1 MTEIKD
7 FPSQSP
13 TIAIVGSGPSGCYL
27 AQNLRKRWKEAE
39 IVIFDRLPV
48 PYGLVRFGVAPD
60 HLGTKAVARQ
70 FDRLFEREG
79 VRFIGETEIGDRI
92 PLEELREAF
101 DIVVLASG
109 LHGDRALGVPGD
121 TLTGVYGAGRLT
133 RLINGHPGEKVDGIR
148 IGERVAIV
156 GNGNVAMDLVRLLA
170 TPAERLRELGVAED
184 VVRSLQPESITRIDV
199 VGRSAAHDAKF
210 DLAMLRELLKLPDV
224 RFVVEG
230 SLATGAMAD
239 ADGTAK
245 RDALAELAQDSPARA
260 ARSVHFHFGWTPERV
275 IGKDRVQS
283 IAFHSTAG
291 ESAAMLLDVDAVLT
305 AIGFEELTASPIQ
318 RSHHE
323 SPDSDL
329 DKGYLARGL
338 YCAGW
343 LRRGPRGT
351 IPQNR
356 ADSKMVAEAIIE
368 AVETAG
374 LVPGKPGLPALLTHN
389 LGNTRH
395 MEESA

>member
-1 MTEIKD
+1 MTEIRD

-70 FDRLFEREG
+70 FDRLFERDG
-79 VRFIGETEIGDRI
+79 VRFIGETEIGNRI
-92 PLEELREAF
+92 MLQELRDAF
-101 DIVVLASG
+101 DVVVLASG

-121 TLTGVYGAGRLT
+121 TLAGVHGAGRLT
-133 RLINGHPGEKVDGIR
+133 RLINGHPGEQVDGLT

-156 GNGNVAMDLVRLLA
+156 GNGNVAMDLLRLLL
-170 TPAERLRELGVAED
+170 TPAGRLRELGVAED
-184 VVRSLQPESITRIDV
+184 VVRALQPGSVSRIDI

-210 DLAMLRELLKLPDV
+210 DLAMLRELSKLPNV
-224 RFVVEG
+224 RFVVED
-230 SLATGAMAD
+230 LADEANTD
-239 ADGTAK
+239 ADVTAK
-245 RDALAELAQDSPARA
+245 RDALAELAGSSPARA

-275 IGKDRVQS
+275 IGKGQVQS
-283 IAFHSTAG
+283 ISFRSTADEG
-291 ESAAMLLDVDAVLT
+291 STLLLDVEGVLT
-305 AIGFEELTASPIQ
+305 AIGFEELATSPIQ

-323 SPDSDL
+323 SPESEL
-329 DKGYLARGL
+329 DNGYLSPGL

-356 ADSKMVAEAIIE
+356 ADSKMVAEAIID
-368 AVETAG
+368 AVDTAR
-374 LVPGKPGLPALLTHN
+374 LVPCKPGLPALLGHS
-389 LGNTRH
+389 LDNTQH

>member
-1 MTEIKD
+1 MNEIKD
-7 FPSQSP
+7 LPSQSP

-27 AQNLRKRWKEAE
+27 AQYLRKRWKEAE

-79 VRFIGETEIGDRI
+79 VRFIGETEIGNG
-92 PLEELREAF
+92 LMLQELRDAF

-121 TLTGVYGAGRLT
+121 TLPGVHGAGRIT
-133 RLINGHPGEKVDGIR
+133 RLINGHPGEQVDGLR
-148 IGERVAIV
+148 GGERIAIV
-156 GNGNVAMDLVRLLA
+156 GNGNVAMDLVRLLL
-170 TPAERLRELGVAED
+170 TPPERLLELGVAED
-184 VVRSLQPESITRIDV
+184 VVRALGPGSVKRIDI

-210 DLAMLRELLKLPDV
+210 DLAMLRELTKLPDV
-224 RFVVEG
+224 SFVAEDLADEG
-230 SLATGAMAD
+230 TAD
-239 ADGTAK
+239 AEGIAK
-245 RDALAELAQDSPARA
+245 RDAVAEIAEASPARA

-275 IGKDRVQS
+275 IGQDKVQS
-283 IAFHSTAG
+283 IAFRSTG
-291 ESAAMLLDVDAVLT
+291 DENSTLLLDVEGVLT
-305 AIGFEELTASPIQ
+305 AIGFEELTTSPI
-318 RSHHE
+318 RRGHHE
-323 SPDSDL
+323 SAESEL
-329 DKGYLARGL
+329 DKGYLSPGL

-356 ADSKMVAEAIIE
+356 VDSKMVADAIIE
-368 AVETAG
+368 AVDTAQ
-374 LVPGKPGLPALLTHN
+374 LVPGKPGLPALLAHN
-389 LGNTRH
+389 LSNTRH

>member
-1 MTEIKD
+1 MNAIKD
-7 FPSQSP
+7 LPSQSP

-27 AQNLRKRWKEAE
+27 AQYLRKRWKEAE

-79 VRFIGETEIGDRI
+79 VRFIGETEIGNRVT
-92 PLEELREAF
+92 LQELRDAF

-121 TLTGVYGAGRLT
+121 TLPGVHGAGRIT
-133 RLINGHPGEKVDGIR
+133 RLINGHPGEQIDGLR
-148 IGERVAIV
+148 IGERIAIV
-156 GNGNVAMDLVRLLA
+156 GNGNVAMDLVRLLL
-170 TPAERLRELGVAED
+170 TSPERLLELGVAED
-184 VVRSLQPESITRIDV
+184 VVRALEPGSVKRIDV

-210 DLAMLRELLKLPDV
+210 DLAMLRELTKLPDV
-224 RFVVEG
+224 SFVAQNLADEG
-230 SLATGAMAD
+230 IAD
-239 ADGTAK
+239 ADGIAK
-245 RDALAELAQDSPARA
+245 RDAVAEIAGGSPARA
-260 ARSVHFHFGWTPERV
+260 ARSVHFHFGWTPERI
-275 IGKDRVQS
+275 IGQDKVQS
-283 IAFHSTAG
+283 IAFRSTAD
-291 ESAAMLLDVDAVLT
+291 ENSTLLLDVEGVLT
-305 AIGFEELTASPIQ
+305 AIGFEELTTSPIR

-323 SPDSDL
+323 SAESEL
-329 DKGYLARGL
+329 DKGYLSPGL

-356 ADSKMVAEAIIE
+356 VDSKMVADAIIE
-368 AVETAG
+368 AVDTAQ
-374 LVPGKPGLPALLTHN
+374 LVPGKPGLPALLAQN
-389 LGNTRH
+389 PSNSRH
-395 MEESA
+395 TEESA